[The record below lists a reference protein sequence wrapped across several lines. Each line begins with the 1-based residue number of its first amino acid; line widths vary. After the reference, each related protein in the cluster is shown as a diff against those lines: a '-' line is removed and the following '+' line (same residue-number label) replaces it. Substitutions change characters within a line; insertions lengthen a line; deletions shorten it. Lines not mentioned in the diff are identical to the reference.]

1 MALVNPHGKEKKLKP
16 LLLSPAQVAEEKK
29 RAKELTAVT
38 LTSRE
43 VGDLIM
49 MGIGGFT
56 PLTGF
61 MGHDDWKGS
70 CSDAMKLTDGTFWPI
85 PVTMSVNQGKA
96 DSIKIGQ
103 EVLLVD
109 EETEE
114 MMGTMK
120 VTEKYKID
128 KKWECKQVFTTD
140 EMDHPGVQMVMGQAD
155 VNLAGTVKVWS
166 EGSFPKDYPGVYLRP
181 DETRRIFE
189 QKGWSTIAA
198 MQLRNPM
205 HRSHEYLCKIA
216 IEICDGVL
224 IHQLLGKLKP
234 GDIPAEVRVEA
245 INTLVEHYFVKDT
258 AVQCGYPLDMRY
270 AGPREALFHA
280 LFRQNFGC
288 SHLIV
293 GRDHAGVGEY
303 YGPFDAQK
311 IFDTI
316 PADALETKP
325 LKIDWTFYCHKCDG
339 MASMRTCCHGKEDRL
354 MLSGTMLRKMLSE
367 GLDVPDHFSR
377 TEVLKVLRKYYAGP
391 DRESRSQGPRLR
403 HRGQHQKE
411 VGRVRWCRGGST
423 LPPLTAPCRYI
434 TR

>member
-38 LTSRE
+38 MTSRE
-43 VGDLIM
+43 TADLIM

-56 PLTGF
+56 PLDGF

-70 CSDAMKLTDGTFWPI
+70 CSDDMKLTDGTFWPI

-166 EGSFPKDYPGVYLRP
+166 EGSFPKDYPGVYMRP
-181 DETRRIFE
+181 EETRRIFE

-280 LFRQNFGC
+280 VFRQNFGC

-377 TEVLKVLRKYYAGP
+377 TEVLKVLRKYYAGLT
-391 DRESRSQGPRLR
+391 E
-403 HRGQHQKE
+403 KVE
-411 VGRVRWCRGGST
+411 VKVHGFATGD
-423 LPPLTAPCRYI
+423 I
-434 TR
+434 KKK

>member
-16 LLLSPAQVAEEKK
+16 LLLSPAQVTEEKK
-29 RAKELTAVT
+29 RAKELTVVT

-43 VGDLIM
+43 TADLIM

-56 PLTGF
+56 PLNGF

-70 CSDAMKLTDGTFWPI
+70 CSDDMKLKDGTFWPI

-96 DSIKIGQ
+96 DSIKTGQ

-109 EETEE
+109 AETEE

-140 EMDHPGVQMVMGQAD
+140 DMEHPGVQMVMGQEE
-155 VNLAGTVKVWS
+155 VNLGGVCKVWS
-166 EGSFPKDYPGVYLRP
+166 EGPFPKQYPGLYMRP
-181 DETRRIFE
+181 WETRKMFE
-189 QKGWSTIAA
+189 DKGWETIAA
-198 MQLRNPM
+198 LQLRNPM
-205 HRSHEYLCKIA
+205 HRSHEYLAKIA
-216 IEICDGVL
+216 IEVCDGVL

-234 GDIPAEVRVEA
+234 GDIPAEVRTEA
-245 INTLVEHYFVKDT
+245 IHVLTQHYFVKDT
-258 AVQCGYPLDMRY
+258 AIQSGYPLDMRY

-280 LFRQNFGC
+280 VFRQNFGC

-311 IFDTI
+311 IFTKI
-316 PADALETKP
+316 PKDALELKP
-325 LKIDWTFYCHKCDG
+325 LNIDWTFYCHKCDG

-367 GLDVPDHFSR
+367 DMEVPDHFSR
-377 TEVLKVLRKYYAGP
+377 PEVLKVLRKYYG
-391 DRESRSQGPRLR
+391 GLT
-403 HRGQHQKE
+403 KKVE
-411 VGRVRWCRGGST
+411 VKVHGFATGDIS
-423 LPPLTAPCRYI
+423 AKK
-434 TR
+434 

>member
-16 LLLSPAQVAEEKK
+16 LLLSAAEIAEEKK

-38 LTSRE
+38 MTSRE
-43 VGDLIM
+43 TADLIM

-56 PLTGF
+56 PLDGF

-70 CSDAMKLTDGTFWPI
+70 CSDDMKLTDGTFWPI
-85 PVTMSVNQGKA
+85 PVTLSVNQGKA
-96 DSIKIGQ
+96 DSIKVGQ

-140 EMDHPGVQMVMGQAD
+140 EMDHPGVQMVMGQEE

-166 EGSFPKDYPGVYLRP
+166 EGPFPKQYPGLYLRP
-181 DETRRIFE
+181 WETRKMFE
-189 QKGWSTIAA
+189 DKGWNTIAA
-198 MQLRNPM
+198 LQLRNPM
-205 HRSHEYLCKIA
+205 HRSHEYLGKIA
-216 IEICDGVL
+216 IEVCDGLL

-234 GDIPAEVRVEA
+234 GDIPAEVRTEA
-245 INTLVEHYFVKDT
+245 INVLTQHYFVKDT
-258 AVQCGYPLDMRY
+258 VIQSGYPLDMRY

-280 LFRQNFGC
+280 VFRQNFGC

-311 IFDTI
+311 IFLQI
-316 PADALETKP
+316 PKNALELKP
-325 LKIDWTFYCHKCDG
+325 LNIDWTFYCHKCDG

-354 MLSGTMLRKMLSE
+354 MLSGTMLRKMLSD

-377 TEVLKVLRKYYAGP
+377 PEVLAVLRKYYEGLT
-391 DRESRSQGPRLR
+391 E
-403 HRGQHQKE
+403 KVE
-411 VGRVRWCRGGST
+411 VKVHGFATGD
-423 LPPLTAPCRYI
+423 I
-434 TR
+434 KKKK

>member
-16 LLLSPAQVAEEKK
+16 LLLSPAEVAEEKK

-56 PLTGF
+56 PLEGF

-70 CSDAMKLTDGTFWPI
+70 CSDQMKLSDGTFWPI

-96 DSIKIGQ
+96 DSIKVGQ

-109 EETEE
+109 KETEE

-128 KKWECKQVFTTD
+128 KTWECKQVFTTA
-140 EMDHPGVQMVMGQAD
+140 EMDHPGVQMVMGQEE
-155 VNLAGTVKVWS
+155 VNLAGPVKVWS
-166 EGSFPKDYPGVYLRP
+166 EGFFPKQYPGVYMRP

-189 QKGWSTIAA
+189 QKGWSTVAA

-234 GDIPAEVRVEA
+234 GDIPAEVRVDA

-270 AGPREALFHA
+270 AGPREALLHA
-280 LFRQNFGC
+280 VFRQNFGC

-316 PADALETKP
+316 PKNAMETKP

-339 MASMRTCCHGKEDRL
+339 MASMRTCCHGKDDRL

-377 TEVLKVLRKYYAGP
+377 PEVLKVLRKYY
-391 DRESRSQGPRLR
+391 QGLTE
-403 HRGQHQKE
+403 KVE
-411 VGRVRWCRGGST
+411 VKVHGFATGDI
-423 LPPLTAPCRYI
+423 PAKK
-434 TR
+434 